1 MGNSTIP
8 LTLHGP
14 FKLSGE
20 TPPPPHKLPLPPPP
34 VRDDVDVFCKG
45 GGGFHEEDRMYKSM
59 VNPAGDDGEGEER
72 ILCEMI
78 PLHRQ
83 KDCKNILTFNIDK
96 RKLYCCIS
104 AAVVF
109 FATIISMLIYLLLQV
124 YNVVDV

>member
-8 LTLHGP
+8 LTLQGP

-20 TPPPPHKLPLPPPP
+20 TPPPPHKLPLPPP
-34 VRDDVDVFCKG
+34 VRDEVDVFCKWG
-45 GGGFHEEDRMYKSM
+45 WFPRRGSNVQKSM
-59 VNPAGDDGEGEER
+59 VDPAGDDGEGEER

-78 PLHRQ
+78 LLHRQ